1 MKHLFIV
8 NPAAGKAGNEGALL
22 EQIDRLDLDSV
33 VVHTQRQEEACEIA
47 RAAAQTGEPL
57 RIYACGGDGTL
68 NEVINGVAGLDHVAV
83 TNVPLGTGNDFLKM
97 FGPENKDR
105 FSQLEA
111 LSQGPQVAMDLM
123 ECNGKLGLD
132 IFCAGVDARIAAD
145 VHKYRR
151 LPLVRGIGAYILS
164 LIANVLFKGISRPTR
179 VEAGDFSYEGET
191 TIVCVCNG
199 RYYGGGFM
207 PVGDNLPD
215 DGKLEMLVV
224 PKVSR
229 RTFFRLVGEY
239 AKGRYRQHPDLIT
252 AVEGIEFTISAPD
265 PIVAVVDGETLE
277 NTRYHI
283 RLSEKKVNFFYP
295 QGLSYQ
301 PRVEGRISTRA
312 VTL

>member
-22 EQIDRLDLDSV
+22 EQIDHLDLDSV

-47 RAAAQTGEPL
+47 RSAAQTGEPL

-83 TNVPLGTGNDFLKM
+83 TNVPLGTGNDFLKI
-97 FGPENKDR
+97 FGPENKEK
-105 FSQLEA
+105 FSQLEE
-111 LSQGPQVAMDLM
+111 LSRGPQVALDLM

-164 LIANVLFKGISRPTR
+164 L
-179 VEAGDFSYEGET
+179 VEAGEYVYEGQT
-191 TIVCVCNG
+191 SIICVCNG

-252 AVEGIEFTISAPD
+252 AVEGTEFTITAPQ
-265 PIVAVVDGETLE
+265 PLVAVVDGEVLRE
-277 NTRYHI
+277 QRYHI
-283 RLSEKKVNFFYP
+283 RLSDKKVNFFYP

-301 PRVEGRISTRA
+301 PRMEEA
-312 VTL
+312 N